1 MRVDERL
8 ELVGELESLH
18 EHGADL
24 ADLRRA
30 GPQAGRLEVDDD
42 VGRLLEQQVGAERPR
57 QSDRV
62 AVPGEP

>member
-8 ELVGELESLH
+8 ELVGDLESLH
-18 EHGADL
+18 EHGADF

-42 VGRLLEQQVGAERPR
+42 VARLLEQQVGAERPR

-62 AVPGEP
+62 AIPGEP